1 MKKEWI
7 KMETVTKRLKN
18 AIMDHGVRGTI
29 YDRQGLK
36 DLIEKNADLIFAV
49 DYQESHLAGTI
60 AALIKKGEIQSPERG
75 KYVVTPKQVDTYD
88 FFPEFSKFFID
99 EPEKYSHE
107 DLNDYKKIKENVEK
121 SIQDQLAYL
130 KKVNLTIPLGEID
143 KEHLGNIVKIKEL
156 LDYLEK
162 FQLS

>member
-1 MKKEWI
+1 M
-7 KMETVTKRLKN
+7 
-18 AIMDHGVRGTI
+18 
-29 YDRQGLK
+29 
-36 DLIEKNADLIFAV
+36 
-49 DYQESHLAGTI
+49 
-60 AALIKKGEIQSPERG
+60 
-75 KYVVTPKQVDTYD
+75 DTYD

-99 EPEKYSHE
+99 EPDKYSHE